1 MKNKILI
8 ISLLVVIVSIGNVYA
23 MGQNVNSGA
32 VNQVNQQ
39 TQVVNQ
45 GETNQV
51 QSNNQVQSGNTLNS
65 GIQNQEQSQQQVQD
79 GTGDGNQVQNQQQN
93 QNQTSNQEENNQV
106 QNVNAQQRRSQVANA
121 VQEMIQ
127 VAERSGGIGEQIRTI
142 AQAQNQNQ
150 VKLEESVEAVQKR
163 SDIVK
168 FIIGPNYKEIG
179 SAERILEQNREQIQ
193 QINQIKT
200 QLENSADQQV
210 LTEQVQLLENAN
222 LEIENALNNSQNGF
236 SLLGWMFKL
245 FTK

>member
-1 MKNKILI
+1 MKNKILL
-8 ISLLVVIVSIGNVYA
+8 ISLLVMIVSIGNVYA
-23 MGQNVNSGA
+23 VGQNGNSGT
-32 VNQVNQQ
+32 VNQQ

-45 GETNQV
+45 GDNNQV
-51 QSNNQVQSGNTLNS
+51 QSNVQVQNGDTVNS
-65 GIQNQEQSQQQVQD
+65 GIQTQQQTQQQTQD
-79 GTGDGNQVQNQQQN
+79 GSGDGNQVQNQQQV
-93 QNQTSNQEENNQV
+93 QSQTSNQGEEKQI

-150 VKLEESVEAVQKR
+150 VKLEESVETIQKR
-163 SDIVK
+163 SGVVK
-168 FIIGPNYKEIG
+168 FIVGPDYKEIG
-179 SAERILEQNREQIQ
+179 SAEKILEQNREQIQ

-210 LTEQVQLLENAN
+210 LTKQVQLLENAN
-222 LEIENALNNSQNGF
+222 TEIENMLNNSQKGF

-245 FTK
+245 FAK